1 MKVSALGVE
10 EQRVNIIIDFEEPV
24 AAARSLGDA
33 YRVEV
38 RVVVWQEDDVLK
50 VPVGALFRQ
59 GNDWAAFVVEAD
71 RARLRIVQLG
81 QRNNDDGEIVG
92 GLEAGQAVVLHPPD
106 TLTDGA
112 RLTPRAN

>member
-1 MKVSALGVE
+1 M
-10 EQRVNIIIDFEEPV
+10 
-24 AAARSLGDA
+24 
-33 YRVEV
+33 
-38 RVVVWQEDDVLK
+38 VWQEDDVLK
-50 VPVGALFRQ
+50 VPVGALFRR
-59 GNDWAAFVVEAD
+59 GTDWAAFVVEDD
-71 RARLRIVQLG
+71 RARLRIVELG